1 METFKIDYTF
11 WQDNRLYSFVCHA
24 ECQWNDGSFY
34 YSYGDINAM
43 QKDWGVEVEDI
54 EYELDSSYNLEDL
67 NLILAY
73 MNKHQHL
80 IKNTIG
86 LEYSKKNPITSI

>member
-1 METFKIDYTF
+1 
-11 WQDNRLYSFVCHA
+11 
-24 ECQWNDGSFY
+24 
-34 YSYGDINAM
+34 M

-73 MNKHQHL
+73 INKHQHL